1 MRDFLSE
8 LERAL
13 EDVELRLTHSG
24 RGRLA
29 ARTRALDELER
40 RVLLHLPAL
49 GAKEG
54 ASAVTERALG
64 LNDELELRNQ
74 RMFSRLGARLAAG
87 RYTHEGTRRALCRTI
102 DHSEEPDWRDA
113 LLAGLIDVGP
123 LEDERLARDRDM
135 VFYQPTPARVILAM
149 LERAQVRPPDVLCDL
164 GSGLGHVLITAA
176 LVSGVRAVGIEREP
190 AYVAY
195 ASRAVQ
201 RLSLENVEL
210 VCADARE
217 ASFGASNV
225 FFMYTPFRGAL
236 LRQVLARLRQ
246 TASERELRICTFGPC
261 TAEVGGEPWLRLQ
274 SCANELAV
282 FTSFQ

>member
-1 MRDFLSE
+1 MRDLLSE
-8 LERAL
+8 LKRGLDE
-13 EDVELRLTHSG
+13 VELRLTHSG
-24 RGRLA
+24 RRRLA
-29 ARTRALDELER
+29 ARLRALDDLER
-40 RVLLHLPAL
+40 RVLVHLPAL
-49 GAKEG
+49 AADAH
-54 ASAVTERALG
+54 ASAVAERALR
-64 LNDELELRNQ
+64 LNDELELRNR
-74 RMFSRLGARLAAG
+74 RMFSRLGARFAAG
-87 RYTHEGTRRALCRTI
+87 RYTHAGTRRALCRSI
-102 DHSEEPDWRDA
+102 DQSEEPDWRDA

-123 LEDERLARDRDM
+123 LEDERLERDQDM

-164 GSGLGHVLITAA
+164 GSGLGHVLFTAA
-176 LVSGVRAVGIEREP
+176 LVSGVRALGIEREP
-190 AYVAY
+190 SYVAY

-210 VCADARE
+210 VCADARD

-225 FFMYTPFRGAL
+225 FFMYTPFRGVL

-246 TASERELRICTFGPC
+246 TASERPLRICTFGPC
-261 TAEVGGEPWLRLQ
+261 TAEVAGQQWLRLQ